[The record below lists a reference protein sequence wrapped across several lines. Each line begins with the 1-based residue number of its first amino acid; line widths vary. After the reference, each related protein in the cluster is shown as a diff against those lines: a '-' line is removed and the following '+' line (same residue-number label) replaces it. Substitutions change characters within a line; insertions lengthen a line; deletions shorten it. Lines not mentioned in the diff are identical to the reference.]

1 MSFTGRATRSVS
13 LSGQPDAVNSGRIEG
28 VSSTLSSM
36 ALVEELQAKSRDVDP
51 LVNAICT
58 PNPAA
63 LTQAAQLD
71 TERREGRVRGP
82 LHGVPVLVK
91 DNIDTADLPTTAG
104 SLALADQPPPPD
116 DAPLVRRLR
125 EAGCV
130 LLGKTNLS

>member
-1 MSFTGRATRSVS
+1 M
-13 LSGQPDAVNSGRIEG
+13 
-28 VSSTLSSM
+28 
-36 ALVEELQAKSRDVDP
+36 DP

-71 TERREGRVRGP
+71 TERDEGRVRGP

-104 SLALADQPPPPD
+104 SLALADQPPPP
-116 DAPLVRRLR
+116 ARRPTGTTAARGGLR
-125 EAGCV
+125 RPGQDQPERVGQLPRLGVARPAGAR
-130 LLGKTNLS
+130 TAA